1 MEEVKRE
8 VERLVNL
15 FMQPVDKLHNYPM
28 CFDTAVQ
35 CSLIAIN
42 ERLEEVP
49 YVNNTPKECKRR
61 IFLMDVRS
69 ELNKY
74 K

>member
-15 FMQPVDKLHNYPM
+15 FMSPIDKLHNYPM

-35 CSLIAIN
+35 CALIAI
-42 ERLEEVP
+42 EEKLSEIP
-49 YVNNTPKECKRR
+49 YFDPTDREINRR
-61 IFLMDVRS
+61 AFLSQVKYK
-69 ELNKY
+69 LNKL
-74 K
+74 